1 MVYSYFYSG
10 IRGFPPPA
18 CAGSPQPR
26 DLFAAGLARESAAG
40 VLRAAYTCGEAASW
54 GRASNAARATAT
66 WCALI
71 CACREPV
78 ARAPLGGL
86 VGGGGTASC
95 AVTEIGGG

>member
-26 DLFAAGLARESAAG
+26 DLIAAGLARESAAG

-54 GRASNAARATAT
+54 GAGPQMQLAPQQRG
-66 WCALI
+66 ALSS
-71 CACREPV
+71 A
-78 ARAPLGGL
+78 LGNQ
-86 VGGGGTASC
+86 
-95 AVTEIGGG
+95 